1 MRVSL
6 DVERARQIAEALLAD
21 AVPRRWSHTI
31 GVATTAAELAKVLAP
46 ESADEIVCAAW
57 LHDIGYAPCLIDTRF
72 HPIDGAA
79 YLAAYVGMSG
89 GIPAEV
95 VGLVA
100 HHTGAAFEAQERG
113 LQHLLAE
120 YAVPEAAKLAI
131 LSCAD
136 LCTGPDGSSVNP
148 GDRLIEVLTR
158 YPADHPVHR
167 AITKSAPLLVA
178 HARRVLAAAEAAR
191 NAEQRQG
198 APPSGWLRGYRPTT
212 ATFSPRRRFAISNAR
227 SRSANW
233 VGKRP
238 KESGHSGPETTGGS
252 TALAECDER
261 FEDREDRGCVE
272 SGNWL

>member
-198 APPSGWLRGYRPTT
+198 APAERLASWISADHGDIFSEEEIRNLERKVAVGQLGREAAQGVWAFGTGDNGRFNSARGVR
-212 ATFSPRRRFAISNAR
+212 
-227 SRSANW
+227 
-233 VGKRP
+233 
-238 KESGHSGPETTGGS
+238 
-252 TALAECDER
+252 
-261 FEDREDRGCVE
+261 
-272 SGNWL
+272 